1 MSLEPLMDQAYS
13 LQSLMDARTGVMEV
27 QTICASDSFFILCA
41 TDEASVGRVLC
52 WQESRNAVNRAQRH
66 SFAQAGRG
74 VARKI

>member
-1 MSLEPLMDQAYS
+1 MDQAYS

-41 TDEASVGRVLC
+41 TDEASVGRVLS
-52 WQESRNAVNRAQRH
+52 WQNQEMPLIERRDIPSRKQ
-66 SFAQAGRG
+66 GEG